1 MQTKAAQNNHLLQ
14 ILIYVY
20 VFTFFYIILS
30 TKYLSTDPQSM
41 QKCSLQDNDVLFHMA
56 TQKHTIKIKYKDHPS
71 INVYKKGNFKP
82 LNCNNRYEI

>member
-1 MQTKAAQNNHLLQ
+1 MYLP
-14 ILIYVY
+14 
-20 VFTFFYIILS
+20 FYIILS
-30 TKYLSTDPQSM
+30 TKYLSTNPQSM